1 MPTVVI
7 ALQKPLRKWLL
18 MKSEARANFFT
29 KPVNLYYMLLVS
41 TLSLSLLGVIMV
53 FSASSI
59 HSLESKGSAYAIV
72 LRQIIFLMLSIPMAW
87 VLSRFSLA
95 RWKVIAQFSVMLSI
109 GMLAV
114 VQVIGKSVNGNHNW
128 ISLGFID
135 IQPSE
140 VAKFLMI
147 LWAGFILAKR
157 EGSSAVSV
165 NVITQIAPAFAVCL
179 FLVLYGQDLGTAS
192 VFAFILAGLLWV
204 SGVRLGVF
212 ASVIGVGFAGIAA
225 LIISAPYRLLRFS
238 VFLDPFAAGQ
248 YKNVGWQP
256 AHSLLGIASGGLF
269 GVGLGASRQKWGNL
283 AEAHTDFIFSVI
295 GEELGLFGTLAT
307 LALLCILLFA
317 IFKIALRAKDPMV
330 RYVSS
335 GIGCWIA
342 IQTILNVG
350 SALSVLPV
358 VGVTLPLVSYG
369 GSALVATYMG
379 IGFVIGAAR
388 RDPEIFAELKKSEL
402 KWLR

>member
-1 MPTVVI
+1 
-7 ALQKPLRKWLL
+7 
-18 MKSEARANFFT
+18 MKNNSPANFFS
-29 KPVNLYYMLLVS
+29 KPINLYYLLIGS

-59 HSLESKGSAYAIV
+59 HSLETKGSTYAIV
-72 LRQIIFLMLSIPMAW
+72 LRQIIFLILSIPMAW

-95 RWKVIAQFSVMLSI
+95 RWKILARVGVVLSLSLLTI
-109 GMLAV
+109 

-128 ISLGFID
+128 ISLGFVD
-135 IQPSE
+135 VQPSE
-140 VAKFLMI
+140 VTKFLMI

-157 EGSSAVSV
+157 EGAGSV
-165 NVITQIAPAFAVCL
+165 QSNVITLIAPAFALCIL
-179 FLVLYGQDLGTAS
+179 LVLWGNDLGTAS
-192 VFAFILAGLLWV
+192 VLAFILAGLLWV
-204 SGVRLGVF
+204 SGVRLGIF
-212 ASVIGVGFAGIAA
+212 AGLLALSFAGIAA
-225 LIISAPYRLLRFS
+225 LIISTPYRMARFAVLLN
-238 VFLDPFAAGQ
+238 PFAVGQ
-248 YKNVGWQP
+248 YKYTGWQP
-256 AHSLLGIASGGLF
+256 AHSLLGLASGGLF

-295 GEELGLFGTLAT
+295 GEELGLFGTLST
-307 LALLCILLFA
+307 LALLSILLFS

-342 IQTILNVG
+342 IQTILNIG
-350 SALSVLPV
+350 STLSVLPV

-369 GSALVATYMG
+369 GSALISTYMG

-388 RDPEIFAELKKSEL
+388 RDPAIFDELRKSEYA
-402 KWLR
+402 WLR